1 MSMISPISAASS
13 SMQWSMQDMAASADN
28 IANLQ
33 TAKPT
38 DGPAY
43 QGAHAVQTEN
53 PEGGVLID
61 LVEAGTEEGIV
72 LREPTH
78 PDADASGEVRYPDIN
93 VGEELIRMQMAQRN
107 VEAQVVTVEAAVDS
121 YRSLLAMTNRDRDH
135 LTATAG

>member
-1 MSMISPISAASS
+1 MSMVGAISAASS
-13 SMQWSMQDMAASADN
+13 SMQWSMTDMAATANN

-38 DGPAY
+38 DGPAF

-53 PEGGVLID
+53 PDGGVLID
-61 LVEAGTEEGIV
+61 LVTAGTEEGIV

-78 PDADASGEVRYPDIN
+78 PDADDAGNVRYPNID
-93 VGEELIRMQMAQRN
+93 VGEELVRMQVAQRN
-107 VEAQVVTVEAAVDS
+107 VEVQIVSIEAAVDS

-135 LTATAG
+135 LTATGS